1 MKVDFEPAIVRSM
14 ERIEN
19 RTFDE
24 LQVGDSASLARTLTY
39 KDIEVFAIMSGD
51 VNPAHVDEAFAQSDM
66 FHKIIAH
73 GMWGGALISTV
84 LGTQLPGPG
93 AIYLGQ
99 SLRFRRPVGLGD
111 TITVTVKVM
120 AKDEEKHRVTL
131 DCQATNQRGEMVI
144 SGVAEVIAPTEK
156 ISRARVALPEIK
168 LLEKGRHYR
177 KLIESAHGLEP
188 LRTAVVHP
196 VDAHSLL
203 AAMEAAQAN
212 LIKPVLVGPEARIRA
227 AAEQAQLDLT
237 PYDIVSTEHSHA
249 AAAAAVTLAR
259 ERKVQALM
267 RGSLHTH
274 ELMHFADS
282 SPGLRTERRM
292 SHVFALDVPSFPRPL
307 FLTDAVLNSS
317 PSLEDKRDIVQNAIH
332 LAHSLGI
339 SVPKVAILSAMEMV
353 TPKLKSTLDAAVLC
367 KMAER
372 GQITGGVLDGPL
384 AFDVA
389 ISEDAAKM
397 KGVLSSVAGQA
408 DILVAPD
415 LEAGNILVK
424 QLEYFA
430 EAQVAGLVLG
440 ARVPIILVSRTENTL
455 AHLGS
460 CALAVLL
467 THYQRLPEPTPA

>member
-1 MKVDFEPAIVRSM
+1 MKLDLELPLIQSRM
-14 ERIEN
+14 DRIEN

-24 LQVGDSASLARTLTY
+24 LQIGDTAALSRTLSY
-39 KDIEVFAIMSGD
+39 KDIELFAIMSGD

-111 TITVTVKVM
+111 TITVTVKVTG
-120 AKDEEKHRVTL
+120 KDAEKHRVTL
-131 DCQATNQRGEMVI
+131 ECQATNQRGEVVI

-156 ISRARVALPEIK
+156 ISRQRVTLPEVK

-177 KLIESAHGLEP
+177 QLIAKTKGLEP

-203 AAMEAAQAN
+203 VAIAAAQAN
-212 LIKPVLVGPEARIRA
+212 LIQPVLVGPEARIRA
-227 AAEQAQLDLT
+227 AAEQAAIDLT
-237 PYDIVSTEHSHA
+237 PYDIVNTEHSHA
-249 AAAAAVTLAR
+249 AAAEAVALAR
-259 ERKVQALM
+259 ERKVDALL
-267 RGSLHTH
+267 RGSLPTD
-274 ELMHFADS
+274 ELMHFVDS
-282 SPGLRTERRM
+282 QPGLRTDRCM
-292 SHVFALDVPSFPRPL
+292 SHVFVVDVPSFPRPL

-317 PSLEDKRDIVQNAIH
+317 PSLEEKRDIVQNAID
-332 LAHSLGI
+332 LAHATGI
-339 SVPKVAILSAMEMV
+339 AAPRVALLSAQEMV

-384 AFDVA
+384 AFDAAV
-389 ISEDAAKM
+389 SEEAAKM
-397 KGVLSSVAGQA
+397 KGVLSQVAGRA
-408 DILVAPD
+408 DVFIAPD

-440 ARVPIILVSRTENTL
+440 ARVPIILLSRAANPL

-460 CALAVLL
+460 CALALLL
-467 THYQRLPEPTPA
+467 THYQRFPE